1 MPTTEGI
8 SGAFKP
14 LPAGGVKPKV
24 QEDLFSSASFM
35 KLLGTQMRNQ
45 NPLEPVKDMEFIGQM
60 AQFSTLE
67 QTTKMSQGMESLN
80 MTSQLAQRAAL
91 IGKQVTYAQADGTTA
106 TGIVERLVIDNVNRE
121 MRMVVGG
128 QEIDPTTIVRLE
140 AAA

>member
-14 LPAGGVKPKV
+14 LPAGGVTPKV

-67 QTTKMSQGMESLN
+67 QTTKMSRGMESLN

-91 IGKQVTYAQADGTTA
+91 IGKQVTYAQADGTTT

>member
-1 MPTTEGI
+1 MPITEGI
-8 SGAFKP
+8 SGAFTP
-14 LPAGGVKPKV
+14 LPAGGVTPKV

-67 QTTKMSQGMESLN
+67 QTTKMSRGMESLN

-106 TGIVERLVIDNVNRE
+106 AGIVERLVIDNVNRE